1 MWMFDISRAYSYAEE
16 SSLSSTGYSPLWPA
30 SRTSLFIH
38 SGHSKCA
45 LQQSQ
50 FFLQENYWIY
60 HFKTAFVKV
69 QFGENIF
76 TSFYNCLCKF
86 LVCANI
92 YCSLINAENLFKQDL
107 KKNSLKLYKLFEIAE
122 NRMTIF
128 FHQFLWRQP
137 SRGVKNQSVGGK
149 QRF

>member
-1 MWMFDISRAYSYAEE
+1 MFDISRAYSYAEE
-16 SSLSSTGYSPLWPA
+16 SGLSSTGYSPLRPA
-30 SRTSLFIH
+30 SRTSLFTH

-76 TSFYNCLCKF
+76 TSF
-86 LVCANI
+86 
-92 YCSLINAENLFKQDL
+92 
-107 KKNSLKLYKLFEIAE
+107 
-122 NRMTIF
+122 
-128 FHQFLWRQP
+128 
-137 SRGVKNQSVGGK
+137 
-149 QRF
+149 